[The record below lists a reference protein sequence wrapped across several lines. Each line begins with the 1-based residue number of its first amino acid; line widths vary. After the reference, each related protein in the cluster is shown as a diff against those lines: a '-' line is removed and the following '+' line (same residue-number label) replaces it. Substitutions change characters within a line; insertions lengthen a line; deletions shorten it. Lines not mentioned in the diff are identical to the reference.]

1 MPVAVPVQAYITPF
15 SEGGQAEASV
25 WSEPD
30 VHAAIRVANRIWA
43 VAGIHLSL
51 RTCILDAALDI
62 RHDARM
68 NGERLLNVLSYRHP
82 AGGSVNVFFINSVA
96 GLTAGG
102 LSYLNSEPEAACYV
116 QYYSAE
122 QANGRVVAHELGHL
136 LSLDHV
142 LIDFR
147 AERRAARLLNNLMRE
162 GLGVGTEL
170 DSAQIR
176 NAQGSRLARRF
187 GGGRPG

>member
-1 MPVAVPVQAYITPF
+1 MPIDVPIQAYITPF

-25 WSEPD
+25 WSEPE

-43 VAGIHLSL
+43 VAGIHFSL
-51 RTCILDAALDI
+51 RACILDAALDI
-62 RHDARM
+62 RRDART

-82 AGGSVNVFFINSVA
+82 AGGSVNVFFISSVA

-102 LSYLNSEPEAACYV
+102 MSYLNSEPEAACYA
-116 QYYSAE
+116 QFYSTE
-122 QANGRVVAHELGHL
+122 LSNGRVVAHELGHL

-142 LIDFR
+142 IIDFR
-147 AERRAARLLNNLMRE
+147 AERRAARVLNNLMRE
-162 GLGVGTEL
+162 GLSVGTEL

-176 NAQGSRLARRF
+176 SAQGSRLAQRF
-187 GGGRPG
+187 GGRRPG